1 MKTFFASI
9 LILAFSAL
17 ASAQTFKAFSVTNVV
32 KVGDNTYTAEK
43 YIVDTHGEA
52 NAGDVAQKYITFKTE
67 GCKHV
72 PSANASAIWLNQSWD
87 GSGKLIFSDGPSCKV
102 DVMESTATAP
112 ATPKK

>member
-9 LILAFSAL
+9 LILAFATL

-52 NAGDVAQKYITFKTE
+52 NAGDAAQQYITFTTE
-67 GCKHV
+67 GCKHNPGKDV
-72 PSANASAIWLNQSWD
+72 TAIYLMSPSGDRL
-87 GSGKLIFSDGPSCKV
+87 LFSDSGTCNVASFK
-102 DVMESTATAP
+102 SSATAP
-112 ATPKK
+112 TTPTK